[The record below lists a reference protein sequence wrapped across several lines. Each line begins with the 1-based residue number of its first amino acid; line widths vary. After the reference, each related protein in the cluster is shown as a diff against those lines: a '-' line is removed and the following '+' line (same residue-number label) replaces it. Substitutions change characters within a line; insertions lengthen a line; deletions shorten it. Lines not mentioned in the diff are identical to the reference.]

1 MKRKK
6 RIYSLDFLKILATI
20 AIIFHHYQIYTKT
33 HFAAG
38 INFVGGRF
46 NFAYLVEL
54 FFVLSGYFMFP
65 YIEKIRAGMDFQH
78 FFAPKYLRFLLP
90 TTVTVLG
97 FALFDVQYERL
108 YGTQFFGRTVQLW
121 GIVVSSLGFS
131 SGWGIENPKMNGTI
145 WYISVLFICYVVFYL
160 IVFLSRKIQV
170 VPYWMFAFMIFL
182 SFSITTNGIDLLFL
196 NSGTARGL
204 SSFFWGLIL
213 AKVMRGKPISA
224 KWALISLVGFGA
236 LAALILFG
244 PATFLSAGQNYLYTF
259 CMYPFLLVLF
269 QTKPARWIFRS
280 RFWGWLGNISFE
292 AYIWHFPLL
301 VALMVFDK
309 QFGWNINYA
318 ARIYSILL
326 AVVSFAIG
334 IVSYYLI
341 EKPAS
346 AYFKRKII

>member
-1 MKRKK
+1 MERKK
-6 RIYSLDFLKILATI
+6 RIYSLDFLKVLATI
-20 AIIFHHYQIYTKT
+20 IIIFHHYQIYTNT
-33 HFAAG
+33 HFAR
-38 INFVGGRF
+38 INFAGGHF
-46 NFAYLVEL
+46 NFTYLVEL

-78 FFAPKYLRFLLP
+78 FFVPKYLRFLLP
-90 TTVTVLG
+90 TTVTVLT
-97 FALFDVQYERL
+97 FALFDVQYERV

-131 SGWGIENPKMNGTI
+131 SGWGIDNPKMNGTI

-170 VPYWMFAFMIFL
+170 VPYWLFAFMIFL
-182 SFSITTNGIDLLFL
+182 SFDITTKGINLLFL

-213 AKVMRGKPISA
+213 AKLMGGKQISV
-224 KWALISLVGFGA
+224 KWALISLVGFCA
-236 LAALILFG
+236 LVTLIFFKSD
-244 PATFLSAGQNYLYTF
+244 TFLSEGQNYLYTF

-269 QTKPARWIFRS
+269 QSKLARWIFRS
-280 RFWGWLGNISFE
+280 RFWGWLGSISFE

-309 QFGWNINYA
+309 QFGWNMNYA

-326 AVVSFAIG
+326 AVVSFAVG

-346 AYFKRKII
+346 AYFKRKMT